1 MMYEY
6 LSIIYQ
12 HISVQYYCITHSYIN
27 VLGTGVSMYVCIVK
41 RICIS
46 VALKKLSV
54 ALIFANIA

>member
-27 VLGTGVSMYVCIVK
+27 VLGTGVSMYVCIV
-41 RICIS
+41 
-46 VALKKLSV
+46 
-54 ALIFANIA
+54 